1 MTKYH
6 KNVAVAGFVALIFVS
21 LIVLY
26 NPGLDSM
33 ETIQPAIAVLLVSL
47 YLGGR
52 TVWARP
58 PKLIWLPIIAA
69 LVAIPFV
76 ILSRAFGSFLVMSLV
91 FHAQFGI
98 EGADFVGFG
107 QEIFDGVLYVCLVL
121 LGAYALSN
129 LLSQQKAFYSLATV
143 VLIVLNPLTWYLVEY
158 GKNQSIESDLHL
170 QLSEA
175 ELAPPAVL
183 PDIIYVYL
191 EGLERGFENSNVFG
205 DIYAPLKPYEEMG
218 VTFTGLHE
226 INGTGWSLAGTVATQ
241 CGVPLVPT
249 GLRAYKNLDE
259 KANFMPSRACLTDL
273 TARLGYQ
280 NSYVMGGSQNFG
292 GFDHFFSAHNFDN
305 IVDMNAV
312 SERRDPDEIEAATI
326 SWHLDDEM
334 MLIEARDLYEAKKTQ
349 DAPMLMMILTYG
361 PHGTTSGLSRGCSTS
376 GRAELAPDISSAI
389 ACTLKDVVPFID
401 HLIENRRDRPTIV
414 VLGSDHLNHDP
425 GMSETVALSDRRNTL
440 IMFSLGMSDPLVPPG
455 TRIDRPASMVDVF
468 PTILAY
474 AGLASPN
481 VRAGLGRSMFGELPT
496 IMEEK
501 GLSRFDSELF
511 PNPLLSKAI
520 WDTDAE

>member
-1 MTKYH
+1 MTKHH

-21 LIVLY
+21 LIVLFK
-26 NPGLDSM
+26 PGLDSL
-33 ETIQPAIAVLLVSL
+33 EAIQPAIAVLLVSL

-76 ILSRAFGSFLVMSLV
+76 ILSRAFGSFLVVSLV

-129 LLSQQKAFYSLATV
+129 LLSQQKAIYSLATV
-143 VLIVLNPLTWYLVEY
+143 VMIALNPLTWYLVEY

-170 QLSEA
+170 RLSET

-183 PDIIYVYL
+183 PDIIFVYL
-191 EGLERGFENSNVFG
+191 EGLERGFENPDTFG
-205 DIYAPLKPYEEMG
+205 DIYAPLRPYEEMG
-218 VTFTGLHE
+218 VTFTGIQE
-226 INGTGWSLAGTVATQ
+226 IIGTGWSLAGTVATQ
-241 CGVPLVPT
+241 CGVPLVPS
-249 GLRAYKNLDE
+249 GLRFYASLDQQVD
-259 KANFMPSRACLTDL
+259 FMPSRSCLTDL
-273 TARLGYQ
+273 TASLGYQ
-280 NSYVMGGSQNFG
+280 NSYVMGGSQSFG
-292 GFDHFFSAHNFDN
+292 GFDHFFGSHNFDN
-305 IVDMNAV
+305 IVDLDAV
-312 SERRDPDEIEAATI
+312 SARRDPDEIEAATI

-334 MLIEARDLYEAKKTQ
+334 MLIEARDLYENKKMQ
-349 DAPMLMMILTYG
+349 DAPMLMMMLTYG
-361 PHGTTSGLSRGCSTS
+361 PHGTTSGLSRSCTAS

-389 ACTLKDVVPFID
+389 TCTLKDVVPFID

-425 GMSETVALSDRRNTL
+425 GMSETVAFSDRRNTL
-440 IMFSLGMSDPLVPPG
+440 IMFGLGMDDPLVPPG
-455 TRIDRPASMVDVF
+455 TRIDRPASMIDVF

-474 AGLASPN
+474 AGLADPD
-481 VRAGLGRSMFGELPT
+481 VQAGLGRSIFGEPPT

-501 GLSRFDSELF
+501 GLDRFNKELF
-511 PNPLLSKAI
+511 PNPLLSEAV
-520 WDTDAE
+520 WGSGAE